1 LARFLGPDVRVSDPS
16 HRYFQY
22 MRRSGKIVRPV
33 LRFVA
38 SVLIMSGILML
49 VDAVL
54 TVTWQEPVSAY
65 FAQRSQ
71 DGLKDELKLELP
83 QVEADKRLVAS
94 IRDQRQRLHRLADL
108 AEKRARTGHAI
119 GTIRMPEIGARYAI
133 VEGTDTDSLRKGPGH
148 YPDTSFPGQGGT
160 VAIAGHR
167 TTYLAPFNQID
178 KLGKGDQIILEMPYG
193 TFTYVFEKQEI
204 VDPTD
209 LGVTDR
215 VPGAERLVLSACH
228 PLYSASHRIIV
239 FARLRSAQPS

>member
-1 LARFLGPDVRVSDPS
+1 
-16 HRYFQY
+16 

-38 SVLIMSGILML
+38 SVLITSGILML

-65 FAQRSQ
+65 FAQQSQ
-71 DGLKDELKLELP
+71 DHLNDELKQDAPLAA
-83 QVEADKRLVAS
+83 ADKRTVAS
-94 IRDQRQRLHRLADL
+94 IRDERLRLRRLAGL
-108 AEKRARTGHAI
+108 AKRRAHAGHAI
-119 GTIRMPEIGARYAI
+119 GTIRIPRIGAKYA
-133 VEGTDTDSLRKGPGH
+133 VVHGTDTTSLRKGPGH
-148 YPDTSFPGQGGT
+148 YPATNFPGPGGT

-178 KLGKGDQIILEMPYG
+178 RLKHGDEIVLDMPYG
-193 TFTYVFEKQEI
+193 KFTYAVDQTKI

-209 LGVTDR
+209 LSVVDQVRGR
-215 VPGAERLVLSACH
+215 EQLVLSACH

-239 FARLRSAQPS
+239 FARLRTATQS